1 MNPVSMEIWLC
12 FSLAYFAVSV
22 VLFLTSRVVNS
33 GWRRRIVRQ
42 PSYRAY
48 GYPKSVND
56 RRKTEIQLQ
65 KPRRDSLASERSSDS
80 TSMPSIRPPMRH
92 RSNNRSR
99 NNMQSFLNDEVQRVR
114 RQQDELKKDDLNL
127 FGISNALFFSFA
139 SFMRQ
144 SINLVPKS
152 FSGRIAAT
160 SWWYFSLIF
169 VSSYTANLVAFLTVE
184 KLVTPIESVED
195 LGESRF
201 DSLTFPMKVLSFKPI
216 AKQHEIKYGSLIN
229 GTTSA
234 FFEKSNVS
242 VFQHMWAVMQRS
254 SSEVFVTTNDEGVSK
269 VRNSKGKYAFFI
281 E

>member
-42 PSYRAY
+42 PSYRAF

-56 RRKTEIQLQ
+56 RRK
-65 KPRRDSLASERSSDS
+65 SEFQYNRSKSDS
-80 TSMPSIRPPMRH
+80 NGSEPSSESVQASPSQRPAMRRRHHYRNRTQTPIILRDEIRRI
-92 RSNNRSR
+92 NKKEGDGNE
-99 NNMQSFLNDEVQRVR
+99 NDVH
-114 RQQDELKKDDLNL
+114 L

-195 LGESRF
+195 LGSCRDCDF
-201 DSLTFPMKVLSFKPI
+201 IITKNTRKQDFNISFSK
-216 AKQHEIKYGSLIN
+216 
-229 GTTSA
+229 TT
-234 FFEKSNVS
+234 
-242 VFQHMWAVMQRS
+242 
-254 SSEVFVTTNDEGVSK
+254 
-269 VRNSKGKYAFFI
+269 RN
-281 E
+281 

>member
-33 GWRRRIVRQ
+33 GWRRRIVRR
-42 PSYRAY
+42 PSYRSY
-48 GYPKSVND
+48 SYPKSVND
-56 RRKTEIQLQ
+56 RRKSEIQLQ
-65 KPRRDSLASERSSDS
+65 RQKRDSNDSEHSLDLTVIPISSKA
-80 TSMPSIRPPMRH
+80 SIR
-92 RSNNRSR
+92 
-99 NNMQSFLNDEVQRVR
+99 R
-114 RQQDELKKDDLNL
+114 RQRNRPRNYLPVALNEKIKTKNEEEEELKENDIHL

-152 FSGRIAAT
+152 ISGRVAAT

-184 KLVTPIESVED
+184 RLVTPIESVTD
-195 LGESRF
+195 LGKIFFLRRIRIVF
-201 DSLTFPMKVLSFKPI
+201 FL
-216 AKQHEIKYGSLIN
+216 AKQQEIKYGSLRN

-242 VFQHMWAVMQRS
+242 DFQHMWAVMQKW
-254 SSEVFVTTNDEGVSK
+254 SSEVFVATNDEGVAK